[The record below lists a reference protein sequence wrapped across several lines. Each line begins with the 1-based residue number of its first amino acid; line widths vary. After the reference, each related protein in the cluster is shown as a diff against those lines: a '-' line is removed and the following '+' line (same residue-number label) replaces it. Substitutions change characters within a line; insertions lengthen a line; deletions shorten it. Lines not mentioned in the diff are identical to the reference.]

1 MERERTHLDLSQL
14 ATEQPNLAARELDTR
29 SAVEIAK
36 IINSEDAKVAVA
48 VERALP
54 QIATAIDWAAHAL
67 RDGGRILYLG
77 AGTTGPL
84 SALDPAQCPPTFET
98 HPQN

>member
-1 MERERTHLDLSQL
+1 MARERTQLDLSQL

-29 SAVEIAK
+29 SALEIAK
-36 IINSEDAKVAVA
+36 IINAEDARVAAA

-67 RDGGRILYLG
+67 RDGGRIIYVG
-77 AGTTGPL
+77 AGTSGPPRPTKTRAL
-84 SALDPAQCPPTFET
+84 SA
-98 HPQN
+98 